1 MSKVGRTECG
11 GKVQRERN
19 CQPMQRRAGGGFW
32 DSVALFQWA
41 IQKISTE
48 IRMFLKSQP
57 VFSENSHEFFILC
70 HILKLNVYLAVSTL
84 ISLLYVTQC
93 WPMK

>member
-1 MSKVGRTECG
+1 
-11 GKVQRERN
+11 
-19 CQPMQRRAGGGFW
+19 MQRCRGAVFL

-48 IRMFLKSQP
+48 IRMFLKCEP
-57 VFSENSHEFFILC
+57 VFSDNSNEFFILC
-70 HILKLNVYLAVSTL
+70 HILKLNVYLAVSAL